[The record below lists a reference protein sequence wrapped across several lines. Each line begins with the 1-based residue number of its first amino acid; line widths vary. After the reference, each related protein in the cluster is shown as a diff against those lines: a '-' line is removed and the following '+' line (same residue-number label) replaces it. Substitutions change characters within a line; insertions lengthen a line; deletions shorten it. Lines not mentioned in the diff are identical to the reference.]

1 MASSSSSS
9 SSSILP
15 PLPAIPLKPEYG
27 PTLGRLLSPRWHAA
41 SKPVQALVLIACTAV
56 LALLIGA
63 GLTLENAHY
72 SHGGPVP
79 FSFSYRS
86 LYRTTPAP
94 GEYVQVRR
102 PAHGSLKDSFAVGP
116 LQIPPYTGELGG
128 ELPLYA
134 SSYIAGL
141 RHRYTGFVLRGEG
154 KTKVNTVP
162 AYDIAYIA
170 QIEGRTVYGRDVLL
184 LPEREGVRAGVHIVM
199 LSAPKADAHVNSPLL
214 VGSTGVLERPL
225 ETFTIG

>member
-1 MASSSSSS
+1 M
-9 SSSILP
+9 
-15 PLPAIPLKPEYG
+15 PAIPLKPEYG

-41 SKPVQALVLIACTAV
+41 SRLVRALVIVACIAV

-79 FSFSYRS
+79 FSFSYRD
-86 LYRTTPAP
+86 LYRTAPAP

-102 PAHGSLKDSFAVGP
+102 PAHGPLKDSFAVGP
-116 LQIPPYTGELGG
+116 LRLPAYTGALSG
-128 ELPLYA
+128 ELPVYA

-141 RHRYTGFVLRGEG
+141 RRRYTGFVLRGEG
-154 KTKVNTVP
+154 KTRVNTVP
-162 AYDIAYIA
+162 AYDIAYTA
-170 QIEGRTVYGRDVLL
+170 QIEGRTFYGRDVLL
-184 LPEREGVRAGVHIVM
+184 LPERSGASAGVHIVM
-199 LSAPKADAHVNSPLL
+199 LSAPGADAQVNSPLL
-214 VGSTGVLERPL
+214 VGTTGVLERPL